1 MTNNGRAQ
9 ASVGSANPG
18 QVFLDCMRKQ
28 ADTFY
33 PSTQEAEAG
42 ESRWAGCQPGPG
54 QPDLPSETLS
64 QKKKKKK
71 RQGKLSTHGVVS
83 QGFPYPIT
91 LVQRRSVIR

>member
-71 RQGKLSTHGVVS
+71 DKASCQPMGWCRRV
-83 QGFPYPIT
+83 FPIQ
-91 LVQRRSVIR
+91 LH